1 MAASAFCSPCDTFS
15 STQPP
20 SRGTS
25 APRTAP
31 GACEAAPLPRSHHRK
46 RFVTASLNPWRKLS
60 WRHRHAPADRKEG
73 REELVQGAGGR
84 AAPCEPWQPEAALT
98 APGLVP
104 ADCLMR
110 PLRRAG
116 QATTGPWERCTRL
129 PPVVKLQAV
138 QDSSKGILW
147 GSRDLSA
154 CWCLE
159 RSGRMTRCSFRRPP
173 GGWSTCPGLR
183 PSSSWTLR
191 EGAQHTGKS
200 HPGASGRKR
209 GISRPLARRQ
219 ALYKPQLI

>member
-1 MAASAFCSPCDTFS
+1 MRS
-15 STQPP
+15 S
-20 SRGTS
+20 SG
-25 APRTAP
+25 
-31 GACEAAPLPRSHHRK
+31 
-46 RFVTASLNPWRKLS
+46 
-60 WRHRHAPADRKEG
+60 
-73 REELVQGAGGR
+73 GAGGR

-129 PPVVKLQAV
+129 PSVVKLPAV
-138 QDSSKGILW
+138 QDSSKGILL

-159 RSGRMTRCSFRRPP
+159 RMARGSFHRPR
-173 GGWSTCPGLR
+173 GDWSKCPGLP

-200 HPGASGRKR
+200 HPGAYFSPFCQASSTLQTSAHLKLSAALCGGFSHGKLKPADTFAFLL
-209 GISRPLARRQ
+209 RP
-219 ALYKPQLI
+219 PG